1 MNKCFDSLSKCEEL
15 SHPPSGRKRPI
26 DLLICGVFSH
36 FSVSRKNISLTD
48 MRKWEFANP
57 DFNFW
62 QFVWVLVA
70 GIGQTV
76 IEWLVDICRLYC
88 LWSGQLFYGF
98 YSVSSFYERRSLCQI
113 INTGVSKWVTHNSL
127 CGKIQLLPQHDIL
140 CQDMTLLLKFG
151 TSLIILQKSALL
163 NVQRADLH

>member
-1 MNKCFDSLSKCEEL
+1 MFLHSLKMWSQWEDETNWPFNLRCL
-15 SHPPSGRKRPI
+15 QSFQQRVAR
-26 DLLICGVFSH
+26 
-36 FSVSRKNISLTD
+36 RKNIGPFCNGKADT
-48 MRKWEFANP
+48 RKWEFANP
-57 DFNFW
+57 NFNFW